1 MIVDKTG
8 EVQRY
13 SEKYLL
19 QSSKDNMLRNSI
31 SVDMKVYDV
40 QLKQNPQKSSN
51 FWRKDPCI
59 LKFGTRARKEML

>member
-40 QLKQNPQKSSN
+40 QLKQKSTE
-51 FWRKDPCI
+51 I
-59 LKFGTRARKEML
+59 IQLLKEGSLHFKIWHACS

>member
-40 QLKQNPQKSSN
+40 QLKQKSSN
-51 FWRKDPCI
+51 FWRTDPCI

>member
-1 MIVDKTG
+1 MIVDKIG

-40 QLKQNPQKSSN
+40 QLKQKSTE
-51 FWRKDPCI
+51 I
-59 LKFGTRARKEML
+59 IQLLKEGSLHFKIWHTCS

>member
-40 QLKQNPQKSSN
+40 QLKQKSSN